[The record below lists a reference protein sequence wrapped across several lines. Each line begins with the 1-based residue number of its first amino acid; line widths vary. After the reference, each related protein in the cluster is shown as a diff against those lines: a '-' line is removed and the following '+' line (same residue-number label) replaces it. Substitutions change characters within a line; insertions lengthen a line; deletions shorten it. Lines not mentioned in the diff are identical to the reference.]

1 MLNQLLS
8 VYKKE
13 QIRID
18 EPMKNHTTF
27 KVGGKADFLV
37 FPETEEQIVKTLEI
51 AKQNEISFI
60 VLGNGSNVLVSD
72 KGIRGIVICT
82 VNMKKIEVDANTVTA
97 YCGASM
103 ASLAASA
110 KEHGLS
116 GLEFASGIPGT
127 VGGGIYMNAGA
138 YGGSLSDCA
147 QSTLCITRDGE
158 LKTFVGEEQKFDYRK
173 SVFSEQDLIVIKTVF
188 SLTEGNSNEISELM
202 NELNSRRRDKQPL
215 DKPSAGSTFKR
226 PEGHFAGKLI
236 EDACLKGFRIGG
248 ACVSEKHAG
257 FIVNDENGTAEDVLN
272 VMKHCQN
279 VVFEKFGVKLEPE
292 VRLIGDFK

>member
-27 KVGGKADFLV
+27 KVGGNADFLV
-37 FPETEEQIVKTLEI
+37 FPETEEQIIKTLKI
-51 AKQNEISFI
+51 ANQNGIPFI
-60 VLGNGSNVLVSD
+60 VIGNGSNVLVSD

-82 VNMKKIEVDANTVTA
+82 LNMKNIEVDANTVTA

-103 ASLAASA
+103 ASLSASA
-110 KEHGLS
+110 KENGLS

-147 QSTLCITRDGE
+147 QRTLCITKDGE
-158 LKTFVGEEQKFDYRK
+158 FKTFVGDEQKFDYRK

-202 NELNSRRRDKQPL
+202 NELNARRRDKQPL

-236 EDACLKGFRIGG
+236 EDAFLKGFRIGG

-292 VRLIGDFK
+292 VRLIGDFE